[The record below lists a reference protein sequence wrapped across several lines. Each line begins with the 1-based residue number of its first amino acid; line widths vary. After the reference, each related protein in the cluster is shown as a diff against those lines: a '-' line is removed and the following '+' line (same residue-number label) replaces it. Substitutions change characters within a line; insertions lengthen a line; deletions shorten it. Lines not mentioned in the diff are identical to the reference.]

1 MATKKQE
8 STPVNDL
15 KTQITQKRVELEKAI
30 LEKNLGRLK
39 NTRSVF
45 HLKKDI
51 ARLLTKLNSN

>member
-1 MATKKQE
+1 MATKKIE
-8 STPVNDL
+8 PNSGSDL
-15 KTQITQKRVELEKAI
+15 KSQIKQKRMDLEKMI

-45 HLKKDI
+45 NLKKEI